1 MDSKMFRLKLQE
13 LLAMCPEEE
22 GEEEEGGEEEAHE
35 SQDGQPAKAA
45 AIDDGGQD
53 SLTEGGEA
61 ESTFFPKSTNKTNKK
76 KLDVIAATM
85 KKKLNR

>member
-22 GEEEEGGEEEAHE
+22 EEGEENEHE
-35 SQDGQPAKAA
+35 SQDGQPTKAA
-45 AIDDGGQD
+45 AIDDGGQET
-53 SLTEGGEA
+53 LTSAGED
-61 ESTFFPKSTNKTNKK
+61 EDTFFPKSTGKTNKK

-85 KKKLNR
+85 KKKLGR